1 MLERYID
8 GRELTVGIL
17 DDEPLAVGEIIPD
30 DRPDLRLRGEV
41 PGRRRR
47 GDLSRRLDAPSRRR
61 ASRISRCACI
71 GR

>member
-17 DDEPLAVGEIIPD
+17 DDEPLAVGEIIPATGPIFD
-30 DRPDLRLRGEV
+30 YAAKYQAGGAEEIFPAELTPEQT
-41 PGRRRR
+41 
-47 GDLSRRLDAPSRRR
+47 AR
-61 ASRISRCACI
+61 ARISRCACI